1 MVAGGARHMLCSFST
16 SKGLTMIS
24 PIPAG
29 MSRRHFMSHV
39 AMGGAAVLGAT
50 EFLTHLQANAAEV
63 SKNQKACILI
73 WLGGGA
79 PTIDMWDLKPG
90 SKNGGEFKPISTAGD
105 LQISE
110 HLPKVAKVMDKLS
123 VVRSMSTR
131 EADHARGTYYM
142 HTTYVPNPTVVH
154 PSFGSV
160 VSYELGT
167 KRKELE
173 IPAFISIGG
182 GGMSPGFLGMAHAPF
197 TVNSQGQIQNANMDG
212 LDRQRLAQRLDM
224 LGVVEENF
232 IRSDRG
238 DMGQAHKDI
247 YQKAVN
253 LMTSSQMQAFKIDGE
268 TPETQALYGIGG
280 GAGGGMM
287 ARNGGEFGR
296 SLLMARRLIQ
306 TGVPFVEVRFPG
318 SWDLH
323 QDVFNTLSTQRLP
336 ILDAGISGLVQD
348 LSQRGMLN
356 DTVIVCMAEFGRTPR
371 INQDVGR
378 DHWAASWSTLIGG
391 GGLQGGRAIGETDA
405 DGLRIV
411 SESYLPGD
419 LWATIAHALRIPLD
433 TVHTSKRGRPMKI
446 ANGGQPI
453 KGLIG

>member
-1 MVAGGARHMLCSFST
+1 MLN
-16 SKGLTMIS
+16 

-29 MSRRHFMSHV
+29 MTRRHFMNHMM
-39 AMGGAAVLGAT
+39 MGGATVLGASH
-50 EFLTHLQANAAEV
+50 FLSHLQANAAEV
-63 SKNQKACILI
+63 SRNQKACILI
-73 WLGGGA
+73 WLGGGP

-90 SKNGGEFKPISTAGD
+90 SKNGGEFKPISTKGD

-110 HLPKVAKVMDKLS
+110 HLPKVAQVMDQLS

-142 HTTYVPNPTVVH
+142 QTAYVPNPTVVH
-154 PSFGSV
+154 PAFGSV
-160 VSYELGT
+160 ASYELGS

-173 IPAFISIGG
+173 IPAYVSIGG

-197 TVNSQGQIQNANMDG
+197 VVNAQGQIQNANMEG
-212 LDRQRLAQRLDM
+212 MDRQRLGQRLDM
-224 LGVVEENF
+224 LSVIEDNF

-247 YQKAVN
+247 YGKAVN
-253 LMTSSQMQAFKIDGE
+253 LMTSEQMRAFQIDDE
-268 TPETQALYGIGG
+268 SPETLSLYGMNTGG
-280 GAGGGMM
+280 GNAMAARNAGG
-287 ARNGGEFGR
+287 FGR
-296 SLLMARRLIQ
+296 SLMMARRLIQ

-318 SWDLH
+318 GWDLH

-336 ILDAGISGLVQD
+336 VLDAGISGLVTD
-348 LSQRGMLN
+348 LKQRGMLD
-356 DTVIVCMAEFGRTPR
+356 DTVIICMGEFGRTPR
-371 INQDVGR
+371 INQNVGR
-378 DHWAASWSTLIGG
+378 DHWATSWSTLIGG
-391 GGLQGGRAIGETDA
+391 GGLQGGRAVGETDA

-419 LWATIAHALRIPLD
+419 LWATVAHALRIPLD
-433 TVHTSKRGRPMKI
+433 TVHTSKRGRPMKL

-453 KGLIG
+453 KDLIG